1 VAWVNGAPASASAL
15 CWAIRQAGL
24 TGAVVDAVIARS
36 YPVSTAG
43 YGWAPTGTGGFD
55 FKGEAEKALADAIS
69 AAAGPGLVVWCAPC
83 RRGRRY
89 RRCCPKLLTAPISWW
104 CAARGHGG
112 FSEALIGSV
121 S

>member
-1 VAWVNGAPASASAL
+1 MAWVNGAPASASAL
-15 CWAIRQAGL
+15 CLAIRQAGL

-69 AAAGPGLVVWCAPC
+69 AAGPGPRRLVRAVSSREVPQVLSEASDA
-83 RRGRRY
+83 
-89 RRCCPKLLTAPISWW
+89 APISW
-104 CAARGHGG
+104 
-112 FSEALIGSV
+112 
-121 S
+121 